1 MKKTLLIIPVL
12 ILMLSACRN
21 NPEQLN
27 KDISVP
33 VSVMEI
39 TPQRIEKYIT
49 ITGNVMPVKEGE
61 LKTEMPGQY
70 YLLVNP
76 KTNRPFS
83 LGDRV
88 EKGQEIVRLEDKEYE
103 NNIKLSSLK
112 LNLDITKQTYEKQQS
127 LYDKGGVT
135 LSELKQA
142 EINYENAKYS
152 YEDAMIRMAK
162 MHIRAPFSGV
172 IVDLPYYTPGTRVEA
187 GVPVFKVMDY
197 SKLYMEVSLPEK
209 NMKDLKTNQPVR
221 VMNYTASKD
230 TLKGR
235 ITQLSPAINPETRS
249 FTGVISVENPDLILR
264 PGMFAKGEIIVAA
277 ADSALVIPR
286 EIILSKQNGDAVF
299 VVDNGFASERILTF
313 GLENPEKVQVISG
326 LDRKDKIVVKG
337 FETLRDRS
345 RVKIVR

>member
-1 MKKTLLIIPVL
+1 MKKTTFIISTL
-12 ILMLSACRN
+12 ILMLSACGN
-21 NPEQLN
+21 DPEQLN

-33 VSVMEI
+33 VSVMDI
-39 TPQRIEKYIT
+39 TPQRIEEYIT

-76 KTNRPFS
+76 KTNRSFA

-88 EKGQEIVRLEDKEYE
+88 EKGQEVVRLEDKEYE

-135 LSELKQA
+135 LNELKQA

-152 YEDAMIRMAK
+152 YEDAMIRLAK
-162 MHIRAPFSGV
+162 MHIKTPFSGV
-172 IVDLPYYTPGTRVEA
+172 IVDLPYYTPGIRVEA

-209 NMKDLKTNQPVR
+209 NMKDLKTNQQVR

-235 ITQLSPAINPETRS
+235 ITQLSPAIDPETRT
-249 FTGVISVENPDLILR
+249 FTGIISVDNPKLTLR
-264 PGMFAKGEIIVAA
+264 PGMFAKGEIIIAA

-286 EIILSKQNGDAVF
+286 EIILSKQSGDAVF
-299 VVDNGFASERILTF
+299 IVDNGFASERILTF
-313 GLENPEKVQVISG
+313 GLENPENVQVISG
-326 LDRKDKIVVKG
+326 LNRKDKIVVKG

>member
-1 MKKTLLIIPVL
+1 MKKTTFIIPVL
-12 ILMLSACRN
+12 ILLLSACGN
-21 NPEQLN
+21 DPEQLN

-33 VSVMEI
+33 VSVMDL
-39 TPQRIEKYIT
+39 TPQRIEEYIT
-49 ITGNVMPVKEGE
+49 ITGNVMPLKEGE
-61 LKTEMPGQY
+61 LKSDMSGNY
-70 YLLVNP
+70 HLMINP
-76 KTNRPFS
+76 KTSRPFS

-88 EKGQEIVRLEDKEYE
+88 EEGQEIIRLEDREYE

-152 YEDAMIRMAK
+152 YEDAMIRLAK
-162 MHIRAPFSGV
+162 MHIKAPFPGV
-172 IVDLPYYTPGTRVEA
+172 IVDLPYYTPGIRVEA
-187 GVPVFKVMDY
+187 GVPVFKIMDY
-197 SKLYMEVSLPEK
+197 SKLYMQVSLPEK

-230 TLKGR
+230 TLRGK
-235 ITQLSPAINPETRS
+235 ITQLSPAIDPETRS
-249 FTGVISVENPDLILR
+249 FTGVISVDNPKLILR
-264 PGMFAKGEIIVAA
+264 PGMFARGEIIVAD

-286 EIILSKQNGDAVF
+286 EIILSKQKGNAVF
-299 VVDNGFASERILTF
+299 VVDNGFASERIVTF
-313 GLENPEKVQVISG
+313 GLENPENVQIISG
-326 LDRKDKIVVKG
+326 LDRKDKVVVKG